1 MITVFLKSKG
11 YVYILHVPTWN
22 MLPKA
27 SIFHVLQ
34 AECSVDRVSYVHFV
48 IVLDSYLFIFETV
61 PNWLYDIFMLDF
73 EFRRD
78 TNLIL

>member
-1 MITVFLKSKG
+1 M
-11 YVYILHVPTWN
+11 LHVPTWN
-22 MLPKA
+22 MVSKA

-34 AECSVDRVSYVHFV
+34 AECSVGRRVSYVPFFIF
-48 IVLDSYLFIFETV
+48 IVLDSYLFIFDTV